1 MRHDHTSAH
10 REWTHDEP
18 RNGRFQCLALWGLVA
33 ILLALAGWSL
43 YSAVV

>member
-1 MRHDHTSAH
+1 MRHDPTNAH
-10 REWTHDEP
+10 WEWTHDDP
-18 RNGRFQCLALWGLVA
+18 RNGRFQRLALWGLVA